1 MAEPNPN
8 ACLSNIAKQVDGDDL
23 FNRFILYTMDI
34 ILEISKQTG
43 IEYRYVEAVINMLE
57 TGDTIPFISRYRK
70 EVTGSLDEV
79 AIFEISRLKEYYDAL
94 EKRRK
99 TVIDTIT
106 EQGKMTPELLERIN
120 RVTNTAS
127 LEDIYLP
134 YKPKRRTRAQVA
146 REKGLESLAK
156 IIMAQN
162 GHNIT
167 NIARRFLNDD
177 VPTPDDAI
185 AGAKDIIAEW
195 VSEREAARFLVRKFF
210 AGNAKI
216 KSTVVK
222 GEEENAEKFQAYF
235 EHVEPLR
242 HCASHRYLAMRR
254 GEAEGFLRVSLE
266 TNDSKMLA
274 SLSEMFVRP
283 EAETDF
289 QVAVREAVK
298 DSYKRLIKPSIETET
313 AARAK
318 EKADETAIKTFAN
331 NLEQLLMSPPLRGG
345 KRVLAI
351 DPGFRTGCKVVCLDE
366 QGNLLHYDVIY
377 PTAPK
382 NDVRGAARKISYLIE
397 AYNID
402 AIALGNGTASR
413 ETERFLQYNVFFPR
427 EVNVYVVSEDGAS
440 VYSASKVARDEFPDK
455 DVTVRGAV
463 SIGRRLID
471 PLAELVKI
479 DPKSIGV
486 GQYQHDVDQAKL
498 KASLDNTVTNC
509 VNRVGVDVNTAS
521 PQLLAYV
528 SGIGENLAA
537 NIVKYRAE
545 NGCFTSRE
553 QLKSVPRLGAKAF
566 EQCAGFLRI
575 PGADNPLD
583 NTAVHPERYGIVNRI
598 AKDMGVKLTELIRNS
613 EIIKQINLEKYVTE
627 DCGLPTLRD
636 IAEELEKP
644 GRDPRTKVAIV
655 EFDKNINSIEDLT
668 PGMQLNGIVNNITDF
683 GAFVDIGI
691 KHSGLVHIS
700 QMAEQRVSSPAEVV
714 RLHQAVRVKVLD
726 VDINRGR
733 IALTMIGL
741 DD

>member
-1 MAEPNPN
+1 
-8 ACLSNIAKQVDGDDL
+8 
-23 FNRFILYTMDI
+23 MDI
-34 ILEISKQTG
+34 ILEISKNTG
-43 IEYRYVEAVINMLE
+43 IEYRYVEAVINMLDS
-57 TGDTIPFISRYRK
+57 GDTIPFISRYRK
-70 EVTGSLDEV
+70 EATGSLDEV

-94 EKRRK
+94 EKRRE
-99 TVIDTIT
+99 TVIETIT
-106 EQGKMTPELLERIN
+106 EQGKMTPELLDKIN
-120 RVTNTAS
+120 NVTNSAA

-146 REKGLESLAK
+146 REKGLEPLAR

-162 GHNIT
+162 GHNLT
-167 NIARRFLNDD
+167 NLLKKFVNEE
-177 VPTPDDAI
+177 VPTPEDAL
-185 AGAKDIIAEW
+185 AGAKDIMAEW
-195 VSEREAARFLVRKFF
+195 ISEREAARKAVRRFF
-210 AGNAKI
+210 TGGARI
-216 KSTVVK
+216 KSAVVK
-222 GEEENAEKFQAYF
+222 GEEENAEKYQAYF
-235 EHVEPLR
+235 DFTEPLNR
-242 HCASHRYLAMRR
+242 CASHRYLAIRR
-254 GEAEGFLRVSLE
+254 GEAEGLLKVSFKIEDGKATERLW
-266 TNDSKMLA
+266 
-274 SLSEMFVRP
+274 EMFIKP
-283 EAETDF
+283 EGENSF
-289 QVAVREAVK
+289 RNAVREAVT

-313 AARAK
+313 AVLAK
-318 EKADETAIKTFAN
+318 EKADETAIKAFAN
-331 NLEQLLMSPPLRGG
+331 NVEQLLMAPPLRGG

-366 QGNLLHYDVIY
+366 QGNLLHNDVIY

-382 NDVRGAARKISYLIE
+382 NDVRGAARKISNLIE
-397 AYNID
+397 AYDID

-486 GQYQHDVDQAKL
+486 GQYQHDVDQANL

-509 VNRVGVDVNTAS
+509 VNRVGVDINTAS

-528 SGIGENLAA
+528 SGIGAGLAA

-545 NGCFTSRE
+545 NGYFTSRE

-575 PGADNPLD
+575 PGAENPLD
-583 NTAVHPERYGIVNRI
+583 NTAVHPERYGIVKKI
-598 AKDMGVKLTELIRNS
+598 AKDMGVEVPELIRNS
-613 EIIKQINLEKYVTE
+613 ELIKQIELEKYVTE
-627 DCGLPTLRD
+627 DCGLPTLKD

-655 EFDKNINSIEDLT
+655 EFDKNINSIEDLN
-668 PGMQLNGIVNNITDF
+668 PGMELNGIVKNITDF

-691 KHSGLVHIS
+691 KQNGLLHIS
-700 QMAEQRVSSPAEVV
+700 QMSESKISSPADVV
-714 RLHQAVRVKVLD
+714 KIHQAVRVKVLD
-726 VDINRGR
+726 VDVKRGR
-733 IALTMIGL
+733 IALTMRGL
-741 DD
+741 DE